1 MVKKKKKEEIL
12 YIVDYESGD
21 TDVFLNDKEILDNVG
36 EEIDEIAQILKVKVV
51 ETLKIKKK
59 YYIEIEKT
67 KE

>member
-36 EEIDEIAQILKVKVV
+36 EEIDEISQILKVKVV